1 MKEILVYLKSVGKSI
16 PTEKEGNPNGKITA
30 NDYRVK

>member
-1 MKEILVYLKSVGKSI
+1 MKEILVYLRSAGENI